1 MITQI
6 DRLAD
11 PVFWLAALFVGGTG
25 GGALSVL
32 VYRRR
37 ISVSLPAVAA
47 ALAPALITGYLIND
61 PWFAVSRSWDLLRL
75 GLLVSWLPALI
86 MLERKNLIAYQSA
99 AAKWAARYAI
109 YAALALFTFWA
120 GSRVE
125 SGDMV
130 QTFVDDSGR
139 RHWLVRGNDG
149 EDLFLFTRPAKGSS
163 MLLEK
168 VADSVGPAGTYRYHL
183 HPGAGGVKLL
193 GPEESCEPAAGR

>member
-1 MITQI
+1 
-6 DRLAD
+6 
-11 PVFWLAALFVGGTG
+11 
-25 GGALSVL
+25 
-32 VYRRR
+32 
-37 ISVSLPAVAA
+37 
-47 ALAPALITGYLIND
+47 
-61 PWFAVSRSWDLLRL
+61 L

>member
-37 ISVSLPAVAA
+37 ISVSLPAVAV
-47 ALAPALITGYLIND
+47 ALAPALITGYLVND
-61 PWFAVSRSWDLLRL
+61 PWFAVSRPWDLMRL
-75 GLLVSWLPALI
+75 ALLVSWLPALI
-86 MLERKNLIAYQSA
+86 MLERKSLIAYQSE

-130 QTFVDDSGR
+130 QAFVDDAGR
-139 RHWLVRGNDG
+139 RHWLVRGNNG
-149 EDLFLFTRPAKGSS
+149 EDLFLFTRPAKGSP

-183 HPGAGGVKLL
+183 HPAAGGVKLL
-193 GPEESCEPAAGR
+193 GTEEGYEPSAGR